1 MRFIFLTTKVELFFK
16 NRKMQILQ
24 IPTLAYVFKNLK
36 KSMVFSHASLG
47 GQIFMGGSFFSDF
60 INIYIFF
67 YFLLIYFFLKFSK
80 FYQKFKFF
88 MIGLF
93 PKMSFFQKKYLCAKF
108 SPMISCV
115 FCKACGK
122 RAFPLK
128 CPVILYYLYY

>member
-1 MRFIFLTTKVELFFK
+1 MRFIFRTTKVELFFK

-93 PKMSFFQKKYLCAKF
+93 PKMSFFSEKIF
-108 SPMISCV
+108 V
-115 FCKACGK
+115 CKIFTNDFVCLLQGVRETGVSVK
-122 RAFPLK
+122 
-128 CPVILYYLYY
+128 VSSNTILSLL